1 LSISNVTQFAG
12 ALRAQLNLQT
22 DTENTQ
28 SVSPNSTSEILSQTV
43 SSLDL
48 SGAEYG
54 TLLLKDKLHDQAY
67 AFAVV
72 TFKEQQLSSLN
83 THISNVQ
90 SVADQLAATDQSDTL
105 AYAALVE
112 ELADREDQL
121 SSFIGAQFHASELSI
136 GALVEP
142 DLKGGLQNEILN
154 IYDPDSSGTDVIGQI
169 AAIEVNFSEI
179 FTSLH
184 SETTCPHCIALAQQN
199 AFSGLNEGDQAR
211 FALDASDNDT
221 GSIVDIDGKA
231 TTDTSDARL
240 EPLRM
245 STQWDFAGAAN
256 LDSDGDPVLTYSYY
270 DGDVAYIDPYNGN
283 VGGPPANETSVE
295 SHGAGN
301 ETALDAAFAAWD
313 AAADFTFVEVE
324 EDGVEVGELR
334 VAYTDEGSGA
344 AAFAYAPG
352 NSAVSGDIW
361 FEAGTI
367 DIAGQDDFST
377 DGVDEQES
385 YYSGSSGA
393 RPGFNYFAALHE
405 IGHAVGLSHPFDS
418 GDDQSDGTDD
428 DLPLAQDS
436 MRNTVMTY
444 SQLDQ
449 NLILK
454 FDLVTRTSMPSY
466 RIWASTPMLY
476 DIEMME
482 HYYGAE
488 DDAATGNDT
497 YSFAV
502 SPQTIQT
509 ITDGGGTDTIDLSNQ
524 TRENVIDLTAGS
536 LSSVGIYSVDDQVSD
551 WATALGTTDAA
562 IQSVVTTL
570 DGYASASNSYYAAY
584 SRTALYTGEYNV
596 AIAHNAVIENATGG
610 SANDT
615 ITGNSSNNI
624 IDGGAGDDLIEG
636 NGGDDTIDGGAG
648 TEDVAVFNDAYAN
661 YTITESGGTYTV
673 AHNGG
678 AGADGTDTITNVEF
692 LEFTD
697 QTIDLS
703 TWPTVTTATTPAN
716 TGAQGASGSGSP
728 YSSSS
733 SSSSSSGT
741 LASADVST
749 QAGAIAAIAVTDSV
763 LETISEQLATLGALQ
778 NRLTASISNLSS
790 QSVMTEAAIG
800 RVLNADFSTE
810 MAELTKS
817 MVLSEA
823 ANNVLAGAQLSKS
836 NLMNLLK

>member
-1 LSISNVTQFAG
+1 MSISNVTQFAG
-12 ALRAQLNLQT
+12 ALRAQLNLQVG
-22 DTENTQ
+22 TENTQ
-28 SVSPNSTSEILSQTV
+28 SVSPNSTSKFLSQTV

-72 TFKEQQLSSLN
+72 TFQEQQLSSLN
-83 THISNVQ
+83 TYINNVQ
-90 SVADQLAATDQSDTL
+90 SVADQLAVTNQSDTL

-121 SSFIGAQFHASELSI
+121 SSFIGAQFHASELNI

-142 DLKGGLQNEILN
+142 DLRGGLQNEILN
-154 IYDPDSSGTDVIGQI
+154 IYNPNSSGSDVIGQI
-169 AAIEVNFSEI
+169 AAIEVNFSKI
-179 FTSLH
+179 FETLH
-184 SETTCPHCIALAQQN
+184 NESTCPHCVALAQQN
-199 AFSGLNEGDQAR
+199 INADLDEGGQPSY
-211 FALDASDNDT
+211 ALDANDGST
-221 GSIVDIDGKA
+221 GSIVDINGKN

-245 STQWDFAGAAN
+245 STQWDFAGATH
-256 LDSDGDPVLTYSYY
+256 LDGDGDPYLTYSYY
-270 DGDVAYIDPYNGN
+270 DGDTAYPSFYNGSYT
-283 VGGPPANETSVE
+283 GPNATASTVT

-301 ETALDAAFAAWD
+301 EAALNEAFAAWD
-313 AAADFTFVEVE
+313 ATADFSFLEVE
-324 EDGVEVGELR
+324 EDGTEVGELR
-334 VAYTDEGSGA
+334 VAYTDLESGA
-344 AAFAYAPG
+344 QAFAYAPG
-352 NSAVSGDIW
+352 NGFVNGDIW
-361 FEAGTI
+361 FEQ
-367 DIAGQDDFST
+367 DPVEIAGADDFSS
-377 DGVDEQES
+377 DGVDEESS
-385 YYSGSSGA
+385 YYSNGTGSK
-393 RPGFNYFAALHE
+393 PGFNYFAALHE
-405 IGHAVGLSHPFDS
+405 IGHALGLSHPFDS
-418 GDDQSDGTDD
+418 SDDQTDGTDD

-444 SQLDQ
+444 SQLDR

-454 FDLVTRTSMPSY
+454 FNTTSRTSIDSY

-488 DDAATGNDT
+488 NDVATGDDT
-497 YSFAV
+497 YSFSV

-509 ITDGGGTDTIDLSNQ
+509 ITDGGGTDTFDLSDQ

-551 WATALGTTDAA
+551 WATALGSTTAA
-562 IQSVVTTL
+562 IQSVVDTL
-570 DGYASASNSYYAAY
+570 DGYASAANSYYSAY

-596 AIAHNAVIENATGG
+596 GIAHNAVIENANGG

-615 ITGNSSNNI
+615 ITGNSSNNVI
-624 IDGGAGDDLIEG
+624 NGGAGDDLIEG

-703 TWPTVTTATTPAN
+703 TWPTVTATTTPAN
-716 TGAQGASGSGSP
+716 SGAQGASGSGSS

-741 LASADVST
+741 LASVDVSS
-749 QAGAIAAIAVTDSV
+749 QAGATAAIATTDSV
-763 LETISEQLATLGALQ
+763 LESIANQLAVMGALQ

-800 RVLNADFSTE
+800 RIIDTDFSTE
-810 MAELTKS
+810 MAKLTKS
-817 MVLSEA
+817 MILSESANYVLS
-823 ANNVLAGAQLSKS
+823 GARVSKY
-836 NLMNLLK
+836 NLLKLLK